1 MYKNKQELVISNKN
15 MELSQN
21 NYKEIWNKVDELI
34 FVIEVDEEFVPKC
47 FIDSNSKMRSVLGY
61 SKGEFIKTPPSD
73 ILNFDKNEINL
84 KPYSKLMYKKRD
96 KVEIILKSKDNKHI
110 YVKAT
115 IIIYKHDQKNY
126 ILNIATD
133 ITKNKKSE
141 KQISGILM
149 GIPDVIKVFN
159 PDHTIA
165 FFNDAGY
172 SFYDKAPEEIKGKKC
187 YEILR
192 GKEKCINCSFDIVMR
207 TKKMFATEKYISE
220 LNKFMDVC
228 CNPVLD
234 EYGEILYVVER
245 LRDISEKKMLDK
257 ILKDSKD
264 RYKQI
269 LNSSPDAIIIIV
281 DNKIVLANYEAC
293 NLIGSEYS
301 EVIDSN
307 IYKYFQE
314 KYRKVL
320 LKRFRTI
327 ILEKKQKNTHD
338 YEFNLTDGKLSNL
351 QISCSYILYEG
362 NSAILAVMRDI
373 TEMKEELNKAADF
386 QRKTL
391 QKDFPAKEFI
401 DVTSLYVPAKT
412 ISGDFYRIY
421 KINENL
427 IIGIIVDVRG
437 KGISA
442 ALNISAFDILFLEEV
457 AVTHEAINIVNNLNK
472 KLVNYYEENYIA
484 VCCFSMDF
492 NKNEINIV
500 GAGINQFFLQKKDEK
515 IEEKTAEGIF
525 LGMFED
531 SEFEEQIIS
540 FESGD
545 KFIFFTDGLDFIM
558 GEDKIIQRHI
568 EEVSISEF
576 KNYIN
581 ELLTYTIL
589 ESGTLKDD
597 CTMLAIEIK

>member
-1 MYKNKQELVISNKN
+1 MYKNKQELVMLNKS
-15 MELSQN
+15 MKLIQN
-21 NYKEIWNKVDELI
+21 NYKEIWNKIDELI
-34 FVIEVDEEFVPKC
+34 FVIEVDEEFVPKY
-47 FIDSNSKMRSVLGY
+47 FIDSNSKMRSLLGY
-61 SKGEFIKTPPSD
+61 SKDELIKTQPSD
-73 ILNFDKNEINL
+73 ILNFDINEVGMER
-84 KPYSKLMYKKRD
+84 YSKLMYKKRD
-96 KVEIILKSKDNKHI
+96 KVEIILKSKDGKHI

-115 IIIYKHDQKNY
+115 IIVFMHENKNY

-133 ITKNKKSE
+133 ITKNKKLE

-159 PDHTIA
+159 TDHTIA
-165 FFNDAGY
+165 FLNDAGY
-172 SFYDKAPEEIKGKKC
+172 SFYDKTPEEIKGKKC
-187 YEILR
+187 YEVLIS
-192 GKEKCINCSFDIVMR
+192 KEKCINCSFDIVMR
-207 TKKMFATEKYISE
+207 TKKMFVTEKYIPE
-220 LNKFMDVC
+220 LNKVMDVC

-245 LRDISEKKMLDK
+245 LRDITEKKMLDK

-281 DNKIVLANYEAC
+281 DNKIVLANQEAC
-293 NLIGSEYS
+293 NLIDLEYS
-301 EVIDSN
+301 EIIDSN
-307 IYKYFQE
+307 IYKYFHE
-314 KYRKVL
+314 KYRKIL

-327 ILEKKQKNTHD
+327 ILEKKQKDTHD
-338 YEFNLTDGKLSNL
+338 YEFNIFDGKISNF

-373 TEMKEELNKAADF
+373 TEMKEELNKAAEF

-391 QKDFPAKEFI
+391 QKNFPCKEFI
-401 DVTSLYVPAKT
+401 DVASLYVPAKT
-412 ISGDFYRIY
+412 ISGDFYRVY

-515 IEEKTAEGIF
+515 IQEKTAEGIF

-531 SEFEEQIIS
+531 SEFEEQVIS

-558 GEDKIIQRHI
+558 DEDKIIQRYI

-576 KNYIN
+576 KNYVN
-581 ELLTYTIL
+581 EFLMDTIL
-589 ESGTLKDD
+589 ESGALKDD